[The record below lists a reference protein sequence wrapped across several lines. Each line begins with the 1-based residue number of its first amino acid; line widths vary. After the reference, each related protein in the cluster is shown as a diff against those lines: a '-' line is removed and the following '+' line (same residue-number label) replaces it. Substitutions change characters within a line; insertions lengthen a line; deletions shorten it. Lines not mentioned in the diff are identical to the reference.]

1 MFHISTLVCDVL
13 RTSVCVAEMW
23 RHVLVRAVAV
33 VEHLEIQHSCATSFP
48 LREGTRR
55 VGGGRCWKN
64 MPEAVIVS
72 IVNVMRHQ
80 PLLCCCKVKESIQI
94 TRCALWV
101 AHRVTTSSQIVTTR
115 PRPGEVGA
123 ARRRVAHGYWLHLI
137 SLLLHVDK

>member
-80 PLLCCCKVKESIQI
+80 PLLCCCKVTDNKVCFMGCPSGDYQQPDSHNEAKAGRS
-94 TRCALWV
+94 WGS
-101 AHRVTTSSQIVTTR
+101 TSTCCTWLLASPYLAR
-115 PRPGEVGA
+115 A
-123 ARRRVAHGYWLHLI
+123 ARR
-137 SLLLHVDK
+137 